1 MRMQKRKF
9 RIGHLAQHLA
19 VERFVIR
26 FWEKEFDIKPTRSD
40 GGQRF
45 YDEHDLSM
53 FQQIKELLYKRGF
66 TIAGAKKQL
75 IPTDNN
81 RSIIGSHK
89 TIILDDEAIEEVAT
103 KSKLSKELEQKLLQ
117 FKEQL
122 IVFQKTL

>member
-1 MRMQKRKF
+1 MRMQKRRF

-26 FWEKEFDIKPTRSD
+26 FWEKEFNIQPTRSD

-53 FQQIKELLYKRGF
+53 FEHIKELLYKRGF

-75 IPTDNN
+75 STPDKE

-89 TIILDDEAIEEVAT
+89 TTILASDTLEEPV
-103 KSKLSKELEQKLLQ
+103 LSKDLEKKLIQ

-122 IVFQKTL
+122 VALQKIL

>member
-26 FWEKEFDIKPTRSD
+26 FWEKEFNIRPTRSD

-53 FQQIKELLYKRGF
+53 FEQIKELLYKRGF

-75 IPTDNN
+75 TDTDKD

-89 TIILDDEAIEEVAT
+89 TTILACEELEEVVMP
-103 KSKLSKELEQKLLQ
+103 KELEKKLIQ
-117 FKEQL
+117 FKAQL
-122 IVFQKTL
+122 IALQKIL